1 MSTLQVTFNG
11 QNFTFAPGTI
21 VRIGRSSENDI
32 VVNEPT
38 VSRRHGQLSWEAS
51 GWVWRNSGQAPTF
64 LAGQPVAQFAVGQQ
78 VDINLASPQGPALRL
93 ATDANYGTGG
103 PGGTELA
110 GAGAAGHTNVAGVPG
125 AGGSAGGVAGSA
137 GGVAGSAG
145 GGAAGGASAA
155 AAAAGA
161 AGAAASPTGAEAGTP
176 GGYASSPQDYAAQQN
191 YAQQGYASAPGAQP
205 GYADPSQGQ
214 QGQGYQAQ
222 GYPGQSY
229 QGQGYAGQGYQG
241 QAGAP
246 PPGMPGYPGYQAG
259 ADYQGGA
266 GYPGGAGAP
275 GYQGGPAMPAQPGIP
290 LSQLDM
296 GSFFETLIPV
306 KSWLHDRGWRQG
318 LRLLIIPYALLPLI
332 FLQIFSTSNSLSSP
346 GWAYSLYVAPLWLLT
361 FWYLIRPPQIG
372 KLEVVIGIGIVIW
385 TIVWLHVV
393 TIYVNDHFADT
404 HSIGGSLVVGYNEEI
419 TKALPVLIAAILVL
433 QIRKQK
439 LDPRTWFLMGTVA
452 GLTFGIVEQSIY
464 TPAALIGIHGA
475 HSISEADVGVLS
487 FAFRVF
493 VDGFQHAVW
502 AGVSGFFIGIAINYR
517 RRRIPLLLLGISIPA
532 ILHALNDY
540 TLTVFSTVWVGV
552 LVQALSLLLFLGYT
566 LSASTIERRVR
577 RNPNFRGQS
586 IMMERFSQPEQAPS
600 P

>member
-1 MSTLQVTFNG
+1 MSALQIAFNG

-21 VRIGRSSENDI
+21 VRIGRSSENDV
-32 VVNEPT
+32 VVNDPT
-38 VSRRHGQLSWEAS
+38 VSRRHAQIAWEAS
-51 GWVWRNSGQAPTF
+51 GWVWQNSGQAPTF

-78 VDINLASPQGPALRL
+78 VDVNLAAPQGPALRL
-93 ATDANYGTGG
+93 ATSAEYGTGG

-110 GAGAAGHTNVAGVPG
+110 AGAGVAGQTNVAAPLGY
-125 AGGSAGGVAGSA
+125 
-137 GGVAGSAG
+137 
-145 GGAAGGASAA
+145 AA
-155 AAAAGA
+155 AAAAA
-161 AGAAASPTGAEAGTP
+161 PP
-176 GGYASSPQDYAAQQN
+176 GQQDYAGAQQD
-191 YAQQGYASAPGAQP
+191 YPQQDSPQQGYQGAPAQQQGAQQQAVQQPGFPGAVP
-205 GYADPSQGQ
+205 
-214 QGQGYQAQ
+214 AQ
-222 GYPGQSY
+222 GYPGQP
-229 QGQGYAGQGYQG
+229 
-241 QAGAP
+241 GAT

-259 ADYQGGA
+259 PGYPAGA
-266 GYPGGAGAP
+266 GYQGWPNYAGEPAVPG
-275 GYQGGPAMPAQPGIP
+275 QPGIP

-296 GSFFETLIPV
+296 GSFFEILIPV

-318 LRLLIIPYALLPLI
+318 IRLLIIPYALLPLI
-332 FLQIFSTSNSLSSP
+332 FLQLFSTSNSLSSP

-361 FWYLIRPPQIG
+361 FWYLIRPPVIG
-372 KLEVVIGIGIVIW
+372 KLEVVIAIGIVIW

-393 TIYVNDHFADT
+393 TIYINDNYANT
-404 HSIGGSLVVGYNEEI
+404 HNILGSLVVGYNEEI

-464 TPAALIGIHGA
+464 TPLAIGQIHAAHQ
-475 HSISEADVGVLS
+475 ISEADVGALS

-502 AGVSGFFIGIAINYR
+502 AGVSGFFIGMAINYR

-540 TLTVFSTVWVGV
+540 TLTIFSTVWVGV

-566 LSASTIERRVR
+566 LSASAIERRVR

>member
-38 VSRRHGQLSWEAS
+38 VSRRHAQLAWEAA
-51 GWVWRNSGQAPTF
+51 GWVWQNAGQAPTF

-78 VDINLASPQGPALRL
+78 VDVNLASPRGPAMRL
-93 ATDANYGTGG
+93 ATTADYSAGG
-103 PGGTELA
+103 PGETELA
-110 GAGAAGHTNVAGVPG
+110 A
-125 AGGSAGGVAGSA
+125 
-137 GGVAGSAG
+137 
-145 GGAAGGASAA
+145 GAAGGAAAVAGQTNIAGQAHGGAGGAAVQAPGFAGDAA
-155 AAAAGA
+155 AAGYAAAGA
-161 AGAAASPTGAEAGTP
+161 AAGAAAYAGPGQGAPAGYGAP
-176 GGYASSPQDYAAQQN
+176 PQDYATGAGQPNYPQQDYAGQQNYGQQN
-191 YAQQGYASAPGAQP
+191 YAGAPGAQ
-205 GYADPSQGQ
+205 Q
-214 QGQGYQAQ
+214 QNYGA
-222 GYPGQSY
+222 PE
-229 QGQGYAGQGYQG
+229 GYQG
-241 QAGAP
+241 QPGAA
-246 PPGMPGYPGYQAG
+246 PPGMPGFPGHQAG
-259 ADYQGGA
+259 AGYQQ
-266 GYPGGAGAP
+266 GAP
-275 GYQGGPAMPAQPGIP
+275 NYAGGPAVAGQAGIP

-296 GSFFETLIPV
+296 GSFFEILIPV

-318 LRLLIIPYALLPLI
+318 IRLLIIPYALLPLI
-332 FLQIFSTSNSLSSP
+332 FLQLFSTSTSLSSP

-372 KLEVVIGIGIVIW
+372 KLEVVIGVGIIIW
-385 TIVWLHVV
+385 TVIWLHVV
-393 TIYVNDHFADT
+393 TIFVNNNYANT
-404 HSIGGSLVVGYNEEI
+404 HTIAGSLVVGYNEEI
-419 TKALPVLIAAILVL
+419 TKALPVLVAAILVL
-433 QIRKQK
+433 RIRKQK

-464 TPAALIGIHGA
+464 TPLALVQIHGA
-475 HSISEADVGVLS
+475 HAVSEADVGALS

-502 AGVSGFFIGIAINYR
+502 AGVSGFFVGMAVNYR

-532 ILHALNDY
+532 VLHALNDY
-540 TLTVFSTVWVGV
+540 TLTIFSTVWVGV
-552 LVQALSLLLFLGYT
+552 LVQAVSLLLFLGYT
-566 LSASTIERRVR
+566 LSASSIERRVR

>member
-125 AGGSAGGVAGSA
+125 AGGSAGGVAA
-137 GGVAGSAG
+137 GGV
-145 GGAAGGASAA
+145 SAA

-161 AGAAASPTGAEAGTP
+161 A
-176 GGYASSPQDYAAQQN
+176 
-191 YAQQGYASAPGAQP
+191 GAQP

-275 GYQGGPAMPAQPGIP
+275 GYQGGPAVPAQPGIP

-404 HSIGGSLVVGYNEEI
+404 HNIGGSLVVGYNEEI

>member
-1 MSTLQVTFNG
+1 MSTLQVTCNG
-11 QNFTFAPGTI
+11 RNFTYNPGTI
-21 VRIGRSSENDI
+21 VRIGRSSDNDI
-32 VVNEPT
+32 VVNDPT
-38 VSRRHGQLSWEAS
+38 VSRKHAQLSWEAS

-64 LAGQPVAQFAVGQQ
+64 LAGQPVGQFAVGQQ

-93 ATDANYGTGG
+93 VTAADYGTGG
-103 PGGTELA
+103 PGGTSLA
-110 GAGAAGHTNVAGVPG
+110 EAGAAGNTNVAGAPG
-125 AGGSAGGVAGSA
+125 AGAPAG
-137 GGVAGSAG
+137 
-145 GGAAGGASAA
+145 A
-155 AAAAGA
+155 AAAAGGA
-161 AGAAASPTGAEAGTP
+161 DAAAA
-176 GGYASSPQDYAAQQN
+176 YAS
-191 YAQQGYASAPGAQP
+191 PGQEYP
-205 GYADPSQGQ
+205 
-214 QGQGYQAQ
+214 AQ
-222 GYPGQSY
+222 GY
-229 QGQGYAGQGYQG
+229 G

-246 PPGMPGYPGYQAG
+246 PPGMPYPGPEGTA
-259 ADYQGGA
+259 
-266 GYPGGAGAP
+266 
-275 GYQGGPAMPAQPGIP
+275 GYQGGYQPAGPGMAPPGYGSGPAVPAQPGIP
-290 LSQLDM
+290 LSQLYM

-332 FLQIFSTSNSLSSP
+332 FLQIFSTSTSLSSP
-346 GWAYSLYVAPLWLLT
+346 GWAYSLYIAPLWLLT

-372 KLEVVIGIGIVIW
+372 KLEIGIGIGIVIW
-385 TIVWLHVV
+385 TIAWLHAV
-393 TIYVNDHFADT
+393 TIYLNDHFANPRT
-404 HSIGGSLVVGYNEEI
+404 VPGSLVVGYNEEI
-419 TKALPVLIAAILVL
+419 TKALPVLVAAILVL

-464 TPAALIGIHGA
+464 TPAALIQIHGA
-475 HSISEADVGVLS
+475 RAVSEADLGVLS

-540 TLTVFSTVWVGV
+540 TLTIFSTVWVGV
-552 LVQALSLLLFLGYT
+552 LVQALSLVLFLGYT

-577 RNPNFRGQS
+577 RNPSFRGES
-586 IMMERFSQPEQAPS
+586 IMMERFSEPEQAAS

>member
-11 QNFTFAPGTI
+11 RIFSFAPGTI

-38 VSRRHGQLSWEAS
+38 VSRRHAQLSFEAS
-51 GWVWRNSGQAPTF
+51 GWVWQNSGQAPTF

-78 VDINLASPQGPALRL
+78 VDVCLASPQGPSLQL
-93 ATDANYGTGG
+93 ATAASHGQGAPG

-110 GAGAAGHTNVAGVPG
+110 GAGTAGAVGQTNVAGQSPGVG
-125 AGGSAGGVAGSA
+125 AGQA
-137 GGVAGSAG
+137 
-145 GGAAGGASAA
+145 AAGGPAQEYP
-155 AAAAGA
+155 AGA
-161 AGAAASPTGAEAGTP
+161 GQQQNYAGAPA
-176 GGYASSPQDYAAQQN
+176 QDHAAQQN
-191 YAQQGYASAPGAQP
+191 YPGAQ
-205 GYADPSQGQ
+205 Q
-214 QGQGYQAQ
+214 QNFAGAVPAQ
-222 GYPGQSY
+222 GYPD
-229 QGQGYAGQGYQG
+229 QG
-241 QAGAP
+241 GAT
-246 PPGMPGYPGYQAG
+246 PPGMPGFPG
-259 ADYQGGA
+259 YQGGA
-266 GYPGGAGAP
+266 GYQGGGP
-275 GYQGGPAMPAQPGIP
+275 NYQGGPAVPGQPGIP

-296 GSFFETLIPV
+296 GSFFEILIPV

-318 LRLLIIPYALLPLI
+318 IRLLIIPYALLPLI
-332 FLQIFSTSNSLSSP
+332 FLQVFSSSTSLSSP

-361 FWYLIRPPQIG
+361 FWYLIRPPVIG
-372 KLEVVIGIGIVIW
+372 KLEVVVGIGIVIW

-393 TIYVNDHFADT
+393 TIYINNHFANT
-404 HSIGGSLVVGYNEEI
+404 HTILGSLVVGYNEEV

-433 QIRKQK
+433 KIRKQK

-464 TPAALIGIHGA
+464 TPAALIQIHGA
-475 HSISEADVGVLS
+475 HAISEADVGALS

-502 AGVSGFFIGIAINYR
+502 AGVSGFFVGMAVNYR
-517 RRRIPLLLLGISIPA
+517 RRRIPLLLLGISIPS

-566 LSASTIERRVR
+566 LSASAIERRVR

>member
-11 QNFTFAPGTI
+11 QNFTFAPGTT

-32 VVNEPT
+32 VVNDPT

-51 GWVWRNSGQAPTF
+51 GWVWQNSGQAPTF

-93 ATDANYGTGG
+93 ATAADYGTGG
-103 PGGTELA
+103 PGGTQLA
-110 GAGAAGHTNVAGVPG
+110 AAGAAGHTNIAGVP
-125 AGGSAGGVAGSA
+125 SP
-137 GGVAGSAG
+137 
-145 GGAAGGASAA
+145 GAAGPLGIPAQ
-155 AAAAGA
+155 
-161 AGAAASPTGAEAGTP
+161 
-176 GGYASSPQDYAAQQN
+176 PQDYAAGGQQHGGTPE
-191 YAQQGYASAPGAQP
+191 YGQQGYAGAPGGQP
-205 GYADPSQGQ
+205 AYADPAQGYQGQ
-214 QGQGYQAQ
+214 AYQGQGYQAQ
-222 GYPGQSY
+222 GF
-229 QGQGYAGQGYQG
+229 QGQGYQGPGLPGQGYQG
-241 QAGAP
+241 QAGSP
-246 PPGMPGYPGYQAG
+246 PPGMPATPG
-259 ADYQGGA
+259 YQGGA
-266 GYPGGAGAP
+266 GYPGGAP
-275 GYQGGPAMPAQPGIP
+275 GYQGGPAQPGIP

-332 FLQIFSTSNSLSSP
+332 FLQIFSTSTSLSSP

-372 KLEVVIGIGIVIW
+372 KLEVVVGVGIVIW

-393 TIYVNDHFADT
+393 TIYINDHFANT
-404 HSIGGSLVVGYNEEI
+404 HNILGSLVVGYNEEI

-433 QIRKQK
+433 RIRKQK

-502 AGVSGFFIGIAINYR
+502 AGVSGFFVGMAINYR
-517 RRRIPLLLLGISIPA
+517 RRRVPLLLLGVSIPA

-566 LSASTIERRVR
+566 LSASSIERKVR
-577 RNPNFRGQS
+577 RNPNFRGES

>member
-1 MSTLQVTFNG
+1 MSALQVSFNG
-11 QNFTFAPGTI
+11 QNFTFPPGTI

-38 VSRRHGQLSWEAS
+38 VSRRHAQIAWEAS
-51 GWVWRNSGQAPTF
+51 GWVWQNSGQAPTF

-78 VDINLASPQGPALRL
+78 VDVNLASPQGPALRL
-93 ATDANYGTGG
+93 ATSAEYGTGG

-110 GAGAAGHTNVAGVPG
+110 AGAAGQTNVAAQAQPG
-125 AGGSAGGVAGSA
+125 Y
-137 GGVAGSAG
+137 
-145 GGAAGGASAA
+145 AA
-155 AAAAGA
+155 AAAAPAGQQNFPA
-161 AGAAASPTGAEAGTP
+161 APAPEYAAH
-176 GGYASSPQDYAAQQN
+176 QDYAAQQD
-191 YAQQGYASAPGAQP
+191 YAQQGYQGAAGAPGAQ
-205 GYADPSQGQ
+205 Q
-214 QGQGYQAQ
+214 QGFPGAVPAQ
-222 GYPGQSY
+222 GYPGQP
-229 QGQGYAGQGYQG
+229 
-241 QAGAP
+241 GAT
-246 PPGMPGYPGYQAG
+246 PPGMPGFQAG
-259 ADYQGGA
+259 P
-266 GYPGGAGAP
+266 GYPGGAG
-275 GYQGGPAMPAQPGIP
+275 YQGGPNYAGGPSGPAAGLGPAVQGQQGIP

-296 GSFFETLIPV
+296 GSFFEILIPV

-318 LRLLIIPYALLPLI
+318 IRLLIIPYALLPLI
-332 FLQIFSTSNSLSSP
+332 FLQLFSTSTSLSSP

-372 KLEVVIGIGIVIW
+372 RLEIVIGVGIIIWTVIW
-385 TIVWLHVV
+385 LHIV
-393 TIYVNDHFADT
+393 TIFVNNNYANT
-404 HSIGGSLVVGYNEEI
+404 HNILGSLVVGYNEEV
-419 TKALPVLIAAILVL
+419 TKALPVLVAAILVL
-433 QIRKQK
+433 RIRKQK

-464 TPAALIGIHGA
+464 TPLALVQIHGA
-475 HSISEADVGVLS
+475 HAVSEADVGALS

-502 AGVSGFFIGIAINYR
+502 AGVSGFFIGMAINYR

-540 TLTVFSTVWVGV
+540 TLTIFSTVWVGV

-566 LSASTIERRVR
+566 LSASAIERRVR

-600 P
+600 PQPQAP

>member
-11 QNFTFAPGTI
+11 RIFTFAPGTI

-38 VSRRHGQLSWEAS
+38 VSRRHARLTFEPS
-51 GWVWRNSGQAPTF
+51 GWVWQNSGQAPTF
-64 LAGQPVAQFAVGQQ
+64 LASQPVAQFAVGQQ
-78 VDINLASPQGPALRL
+78 VDVRLGSPNGPALLL
-93 ATDANYGTGG
+93 ATATTHDD
-103 PGGTELA
+103 
-110 GAGAAGHTNVAGVPG
+110 GAAPAD
-125 AGGSAGGVAGSA
+125 
-137 GGVAGSAG
+137 
-145 GGAAGGASAA
+145 
-155 AAAAGA
+155 
-161 AGAAASPTGAEAGTP
+161 AAAS
-176 GGYASSPQDYAAQQN
+176 
-191 YAQQGYASAPGAQP
+191 
-205 GYADPSQGQ
+205 ADP
-214 QGQGYQAQ
+214 
-222 GYPGQSY
+222 
-229 QGQGYAGQGYQG
+229 QGYAGGVTAQDYRAQRNAAAAQQDVAG
-241 QAGAP
+241 GAP
-246 PPGMPGYPGYQAG
+246 GALGVPGYPGHAG
-259 ADYQGGA
+259 LR
-266 GYPGGAGAP
+266 
-275 GYQGGPAMPAQPGIP
+275 GGPAVPGQAGIP

-296 GSFFETLIPV
+296 GSFFEILLPV

-318 LRLLIIPYALLPLI
+318 IRLLIIPYALLPLI
-332 FLQIFSTSNSLSSP
+332 FLQVFSSSTSLSSP

-361 FWYLIRPPQIG
+361 FWYLIRPPVIG

-393 TIYVNDHFADT
+393 TIHINEHFANT
-404 HSIGGSLVVGYNEEI
+404 HNFVGSLVVGYNEET
-419 TKALPVLIAAILVL
+419 TKALPVLIAAILL
-433 QIRKQK
+433 LKIRKQK

-452 GLTFGIVEQSIY
+452 GLTFGVVEQSIY
-464 TPAALIGIHGA
+464 TPLAIGQIANAHVVSQADIGA
-475 HSISEADVGVLS
+475 LS

-502 AGVSGFFIGIAINYR
+502 AGVSGFFVGIAVNYR

-552 LVQALSLLLFLGYT
+552 LIQALSLLLFLGYT
-566 LSASTIERRVR
+566 LSASAIERRVR

>member
-125 AGGSAGGVAGSA
+125 AGGSAGGVAGNAA
-137 GGVAGSAG
+137 GVAGNAAGVAGNAAGVAGNAAGAAGSAG
-145 GGAAGGASAA
+145 GVAAGGASAA

-161 AGAAASPTGAEAGTP
+161 A
-176 GGYASSPQDYAAQQN
+176 
-191 YAQQGYASAPGAQP
+191 GAQP

-266 GYPGGAGAP
+266 GYPGGAGAA
-275 GYQGGPAMPAQPGIP
+275 GYQGGPAVPAQPGIP

>member
-38 VSRRHGQLSWEAS
+38 VSRRHAQLSWEAS

-78 VDINLASPQGPALRL
+78 VDLNLASPQGPALRL
-93 ATDANYGTGG
+93 ATEANYGTGG
-103 PGGTELA
+103 PGGTQLA
-110 GAGAAGHTNVAGVPG
+110 GAGAAGHTNVAGMPGAGVPGAGAPG
-125 AGGSAGGVAGSA
+125 AGGSAAGVAG
-137 GGVAGSAG
+137 
-145 GGAAGGASAA
+145 AA

-161 AGAAASPTGAEAGTP
+161 AGAAASPTGAEAGAP
-176 GGYASSPQDYAAQQN
+176 GGYAASPQDYAAQQD
-191 YAQQGYASAPGAQP
+191 YAQQGYAGAPGAQP
-205 GYADPSQGQ
+205 GYADPSQGY

-222 GYPGQSY
+222 DYP
-229 QGQGYAGQGYQG
+229 GQGYQG
-241 QAGAP
+241 QAGSP

-259 ADYQGGA
+259 ANYQGGG
-266 GYPGGAGAP
+266 GYPAGAGAP
-275 GYQGGPAMPAQPGIP
+275 GYQGGPAVPAQPGIP

-332 FLQIFSTSNSLSSP
+332 FLQIFSTSTSLSSP

-372 KLEVVIGIGIVIW
+372 KLEVVIGVGIVIW

-404 HSIGGSLVVGYNEEI
+404 HNIGGSLVVGYNEEI

-552 LVQALSLLLFLGYT
+552 MVQALSLLLFLGYT

>member
-11 QNFTFAPGTI
+11 QNFTFTPGTI

-32 VVNEPT
+32 VVNDPT
-38 VSRRHGQLSWEAS
+38 VSRRHAQLSWEAS

-78 VDINLASPQGPALRL
+78 VDINLASPQGPPLRL
-93 ATDANYGTGG
+93 VTAADYGTGG

-110 GAGAAGHTNVAGVPG
+110 AAGAAGHTNIAVVP
-125 AGGSAGGVAGSA
+125 
-137 GGVAGSAG
+137 G
-145 GGAAGGASAA
+145 GGAGEPA
-155 AAAAGA
+155 
-161 AGAAASPTGAEAGTP
+161 
-176 GGYASSPQDYAAQQN
+176 
-191 YAQQGYASAPGAQP
+191 
-205 GYADPSQGQ
+205 
-214 QGQGYQAQ
+214 GQGYQT
-222 GYPGQSY
+222 P
-229 QGQGYAGQGYQG
+229 GYQG
-241 QAGAP
+241 QAGSP
-246 PPGMPGYPGYQAG
+246 PPGMPGYPGYPA
-259 ADYQGGA
+259 GA
-266 GYPGGAGAP
+266 GYPGGATDAP
-275 GYQGGPAMPAQPGIP
+275 GYQGGPPATAQPGIP

-332 FLQIFSTSNSLSSP
+332 FLQIFSTSTSLSSP
-346 GWAYSLYVAPLWLLT
+346 GWAYSLYIAPLWLLT

-372 KLEVVIGIGIVIW
+372 KLEVVIGVGIVAW
-385 TIVWLHVV
+385 TIAWLHIV
-393 TIYVNDHFADT
+393 TIYINDHFANT
-404 HSIGGSLVVGYNEEI
+404 HNILGSLVVGYNEEI

-433 QIRKQK
+433 RIRRQK

-475 HSISEADVGVLS
+475 HSVSEADVGVLS

-502 AGVSGFFIGIAINYR
+502 AGVSGFFVGMAINYR
-517 RRRIPLLLLGISIPA
+517 RRRVPLLLLGVSIPA

-577 RNPNFRGQS
+577 RNPNFRGES

>member
-11 QNFTFAPGTI
+11 RIFSFAQGTI

-38 VSRRHGQLSWEAS
+38 VSRRHAQLSFEAS
-51 GWVWRNSGQAPTF
+51 GWVWQNSGQAPTF
-64 LAGQPVAQFAVGQQ
+64 VAGQPVAQFAVGQQ
-78 VDINLASPQGPALRL
+78 VDVCLASPQGPSLQL
-93 ATDANYGTGG
+93 ATAASHGQGAPG

-110 GAGAAGHTNVAGVPG
+110 GAGTAGALGQTNVAGQSPGVG
-125 AGGSAGGVAGSA
+125 AGQA
-137 GGVAGSAG
+137 
-145 GGAAGGASAA
+145 AAGGPAQEYP
-155 AAAAGA
+155 AAGQQQNY
-161 AGAAASPTGAEAGTP
+161 AGAPA
-176 GGYASSPQDYAAQQN
+176 QDHAAQQN
-191 YAQQGYASAPGAQP
+191 YPGAQ
-205 GYADPSQGQ
+205 Q
-214 QGQGYQAQ
+214 QNFAGAVPAQ
-222 GYPGQSY
+222 GYPD
-229 QGQGYAGQGYQG
+229 QG
-241 QAGAP
+241 GAT
-246 PPGMPGYPGYQAG
+246 PPGMPGFHDYQAG
-259 ADYQGGA
+259 
-266 GYPGGAGAP
+266 
-275 GYQGGPAMPAQPGIP
+275 PAAPAQPGIP

-296 GSFFETLIPV
+296 GSFFEILIPV

-318 LRLLIIPYALLPLI
+318 IRLLIIPYALLPLI
-332 FLQIFSTSNSLSSP
+332 FLQVFSSSTSLSSP

-361 FWYLIRPPQIG
+361 FWYVIRPPVTG
-372 KLEVVIGIGIVIW
+372 KLEIVIGIGIIIW

-393 TIYVNDHFADT
+393 TIYINHHFADT
-404 HSIGGSLVVGYNEEI
+404 HNILGSLVVGYNEEV

-433 QIRKQK
+433 KIRKQK

-464 TPAALIGIHGA
+464 TPAALIQIHGA
-475 HSISEADVGVLS
+475 HAISEADVGALS

-502 AGVSGFFIGIAINYR
+502 AGVSGFFVGMAVNYR
-517 RRRIPLLLLGISIPA
+517 RRRIPLLLLGISIPS

-566 LSASTIERRVR
+566 LSASAIERRVR

>member
-1 MSTLQVTFNG
+1 MSTLQVTLNG

-38 VSRRHGQLSWEAS
+38 VSRRHAQLSWEAS
-51 GWVWRNSGQAPTF
+51 GWVWHNSGQAPTF

-78 VDINLASPQGPALRL
+78 VDVNLASPQGPALRL
-93 ATDANYGTGG
+93 STAANYGTGG

-110 GAGAAGHTNVAGVPG
+110 AAGNTNVAGVPG
-125 AGGSAGGVAGSA
+125 AGGNVAGGAGNPADVAGAGPGLAGSA
-137 GGVAGSAG
+137 AAVAGAG
-145 GGAAGGASAA
+145 
-155 AAAAGA
+155 
-161 AGAAASPTGAEAGTP
+161 
-176 GGYASSPQDYAAQQN
+176 
-191 YAQQGYASAPGAQP
+191 APGAQP
-205 GYADPSQGQ
+205 GYADPGQAGYADPSQGYQ
-214 QGQGYQAQ
+214 GQGYPGQGYQGQGYPGQGYQRQGFQGQGYQDQ
-222 GYPGQSY
+222 GYQ
-229 QGQGYAGQGYQG
+229 GQGYQG
-241 QAGAP
+241 QAGSP
-246 PPGMPGYPGYQAG
+246 PPGMPGQPG
-259 ADYQGGA
+259 YQGGA
-266 GYPGGAGAP
+266 GYPGAAGAP
-275 GYQGGPAMPAQPGIP
+275 GYQGGPAVPAQPGIP

-296 GSFFETLIPV
+296 GSFFEILIPI

-332 FLQIFSTSNSLSSP
+332 FLQIFSTSTSLSSP

-385 TIVWLHVV
+385 TIIWLHVV

-404 HSIGGSLVVGYNEEI
+404 HNIGGSLVVGYNEEI

-433 QIRKQK
+433 GIRKQK

-502 AGVSGFFIGIAINYR
+502 AGVSGFFVGMAINYR

-586 IMMERFSQPEQAPS
+586 IMMERFTQPEQAPS